1 MIDVINEIERI
12 NKDFGTVEFM
22 IYDNSFEDPYPKDKR
37 RIYEFIKY
45 VKVLLSYVYLCLK

>member
-1 MIDVINEIERI
+1 MIYRNMIDVINEIERI

-37 RIYEFIKY
+37 CSGILNLQHLGR
-45 VKVLLSYVYLCLK
+45 